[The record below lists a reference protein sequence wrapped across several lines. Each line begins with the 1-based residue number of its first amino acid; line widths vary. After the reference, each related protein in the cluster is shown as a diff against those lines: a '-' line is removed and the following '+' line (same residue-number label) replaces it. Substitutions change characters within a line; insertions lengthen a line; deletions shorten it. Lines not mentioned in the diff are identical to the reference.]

1 MCLAAGKDGRDRGSS
16 NGFGREVDCMS
27 ACVVCG
33 EGTHVVI
40 EDGIPV
46 IEE

>member
-1 MCLAAGKDGRDRGSS
+1 MCVSGHGEGRQGQE
-16 NGFGREVDCMS
+16 EVDCVS
-27 ACVVCG
+27 VCVVCG

-46 IEE
+46 IE